1 MPRLC
6 PGTRTSRCHRP
17 RSTRRKRKAEWEAS
31 LCPHL
36 LLAVS
41 YPRLE
46 VDGRLLLNLL
56 LNLLLEVIRHLRHLL
71 LKVVGVA
78 AILVLCP
85 AMRIFL

>member
-1 MPRLC
+1 M
-6 PGTRTSRCHRP
+6 
-17 RSTRRKRKAEWEAS
+17 KAEGEAS
-31 LCPHL
+31 LCAHL

-41 YPRLE
+41 YRRLE
-46 VDGRLLLNLL
+46 VDGRLL

-78 AILVLCP
+78 AIHVLCP

>member
-1 MPRLC
+1 M
-6 PGTRTSRCHRP
+6 
-17 RSTRRKRKAEWEAS
+17 KAEWEAS
-31 LCPHL
+31 LCAHL

-41 YPRLE
+41 YRCLE
-46 VDGRLLLNLL
+46 VDGRLL

-78 AILVLCP
+78 AVPILCP